1 MKKVLFFGLI
11 LIFIVLVMSFFIL
24 EDVLFVSKADIL
36 GLSNLGD
43 YAFLLLG
50 KPGPGYIG
58 SENTD
63 SLMVVYYNRLKNKI
77 FLIPIPRDL
86 VIKNENGELEKINS
100 LYEEKRIDLLLGKVS
115 AFTGIKV
122 KDYFA
127 VDMELVKKLVDKLG
141 GVEIVLD
148 QPVVDAASLY
158 TLPPGR
164 YKLDGSLVE
173 FILRSRYNS
182 EGDFFRIKNQMKFL
196 QALKDKLLS
205 LNNNEIMELLKF
217 LEANKY
223 YWDSSFDKNTLL
235 LYFLKTKDFRGL
247 QIVPI
252 IVDLKSGLLKSDYF
266 EIYGTPNVSGI
277 YPASGVD
284 KFDSINYYLWSKIKE
299 NLK

>member
-1 MKKVLFFGLI
+1 MKKILFFGLI
-11 LIFIVLVMSFFIL
+11 LIFVILVISFFIL
-24 EDVLFVSKADIL
+24 EDVLLVSKADIL
-36 GLSNLGD
+36 SLSSFGD

-77 FLIPIPRDL
+77 FLIAIPRDL
-86 VIKNENGELEKINS
+86 VIKNEKGELEKINS
-100 LYEEKRIDLLLGKVS
+100 LYKEKKIDLLLNKAS
-115 AFTGIKV
+115 AFTGIKL

-148 QPVVDAASLY
+148 QPVVDAVSFY
-158 TLPPGR
+158 TLPAGK
-164 YKLDGSLVE
+164 YKLDGSLTE

-205 LNNNEIMELLKF
+205 LNNNEIIELLKF
-217 LEANKY
+217 LEANKF

-235 LYFLKTKDFRGL
+235 LNFLKTKDLRGL
-247 QIVPI
+247 QIIPI
-252 IVDLKSGLLKSDYF
+252 IIDLKSGLLNSGYF

-277 YPASGVD
+277 YPTLGID

-299 NLK
+299 NLQ